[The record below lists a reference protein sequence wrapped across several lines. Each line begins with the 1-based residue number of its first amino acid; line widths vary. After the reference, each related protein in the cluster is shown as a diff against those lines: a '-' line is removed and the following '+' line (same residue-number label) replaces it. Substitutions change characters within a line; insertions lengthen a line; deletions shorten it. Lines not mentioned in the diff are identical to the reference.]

1 MKQILFLTPPD
12 TIPGFSLT
20 GVRQQETVAERAWE
34 SLEAASRDPELG
46 VIAIDARLLDT
57 IDPRKVVELTR
68 RWRGVLVTLPAPAGT
83 VLIGEDE
90 LQRLVRRALGYHVRL
105 ES

>member
-12 TIPGFSLT
+12 ALPGFSLT
-20 GVRQQETVAERAWE
+20 GVRQQEADAERAWE
-34 SLEAASRDPELG
+34 SLQEACRDPDLG

-57 IDPRKVVELTR
+57 IDPRKLAELTR
-68 RWRGVLVTLPAPAGT
+68 HWRGVLVTLPAPAGT
-83 VLIGEDE
+83 VLRGEDE

>member
-12 TIPGFSLT
+12 AIPGFSLT
-20 GVRQQETVAERAWE
+20 GVRQQEAVADRAWE
-34 SLEAASRDPELG
+34 SLEAACHDPDLG
-46 VIAIDARLLDT
+46 VIAIDARLLES
-57 IDPRKVVELTR
+57 IDSRKIDELTR
-68 RWRGVLVTLPAPAGT
+68 RWRGVLVTLPAPAGA
-83 VLIGEDE
+83 VLAGEDE